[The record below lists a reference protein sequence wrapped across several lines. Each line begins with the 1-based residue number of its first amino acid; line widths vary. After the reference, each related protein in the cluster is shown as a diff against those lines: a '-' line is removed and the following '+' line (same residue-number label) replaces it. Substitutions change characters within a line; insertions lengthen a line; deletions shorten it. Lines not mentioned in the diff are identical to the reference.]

1 MIVLKVL
8 YGGQDETGIKIIK
21 SLKSFTIPKE
31 KKKEIRPAS
40 LKYRL

>member
-8 YGGQDETGIKIIK
+8 YGGQDETEKKKK
-21 SLKSFTIPKE
+21 SLNFFTNPKE
-31 KKKEIRPAS
+31 KKVIRPAS

>member
-8 YGGQDETGIKIIK
+8 YGGQDETEKTK
-21 SLKSFTIPKE
+21 NLSTSLLFL
-31 KKKEIRPAS
+31 KKKKKAIRPAS

>member
-8 YGGQDETGIKIIK
+8 YGGQDETEKKIK
-21 SLKSFTIPKE
+21 SLNFFTIPKE
-31 KKKEIRPAS
+31 KKKAIRPAS

>member
-8 YGGQDETGIKIIK
+8 YGEQSETEKN
-21 SLKSFTIPKE
+21 SNLSTPLLFLKK
-31 KKKEIRPAS
+31 IRPAS